1 MARSYVVEGAQLA
14 CTLGTSPGK
23 ITVVSQ
29 QKLSIEGK
37 FKATNKDK
45 LLEPP
50 FFGSCTCSS
59 PTPPCSPAFQ
69 EWQTPSKKASMGDM
83 TFLMDDSKIQCGQG
97 GLITIKDVN
106 QNTVATGEMENEL
119 DKILPKLEGEV
130 IFVNGYLSDPVS
142 NTESHYNAI
151 MDRNPDEDDNWTLKG
166 ENTDEHDRTHHGDI
180 YSASEHEERE
190 NRGKWEKLWEDEIK
204 TRLGQPLTGFVRFS
218 YTPEEK
224 YRGYWN
230 AKTNKMKGTEIYAEH
245 FNALGNE
252 HFINGSHGL
261 GSSASHRIDHG
272 IAQGYTW
279 AEENW
284 NLETF
289 DYVECHKEDNPYIET
304 FSPAYKPITVVG
316 HSQGAAMAAGV
327 AIGILKFAA
336 DMGYEK
342 IPLNLIFLGVHQ
354 PKNLTDEEYEQLYRQ
369 KTKYLEVD
377 DFYLKLMG
385 DGEASGKEYLNSI
398 SDLFDPEYHKLRNER
413 GIYEHLKKIVG
424 DWPAFEKRAVQFTFT
439 NDRGDLVLR
448 DGDIPGMD
456 SACNPERDT
465 TLYSVEFFSSRK
477 KIPAEYETVQGKQ
490 IVDLSLEEEGV
501 QGFIVIPPYIANRR
515 FDFDALEKLDDPT
528 KEQKEYG
535 VEWGNYKSVCV
546 RWGIAMAKYKKLRK
560 EYNMVAKD
568 KWYVPSYDRNNST
581 LLKSLAHLKVDWEYL
596 QTARWYA
603 PLQTADLYAH
613 FSPVGLINHKRLLS
627 DFENYCDD
635 TVGTVESIWER
646 IKKVGEGKFYRVE
659 FKKKADK
666 KEIDDSIEKR
676 MDAKID
682 VEGILKSKQIDT
694 SVGNTPYVQNVIAAF
709 VKGDESALKQ
719 LYKEPIKL
727 DIGMR
732 APTKEEI
739 QNIVDKKKKEI
750 LKQREIKM
758 DNPAMRRPKNF

>member
-1 MARSYVVEGAQLA
+1 MARSYVVEGAQLV

-23 ITVVSQ
+23 ITVTSQ
-29 QKLSIEGK
+29 QNLSIDGK

-50 FFGSCTCSS
+50 FFGSCACKS
-59 PTPPCSPAFQ
+59 PNPPCSPTFQ
-69 EWQTPSKKASMGDM
+69 EWQIPSKKASMGDM
-83 TFLMDDSKIQCGQG
+83 TFLMDDSKIQCAQG

-106 QNTVATGEMENEL
+106 QDTVATGEIENEIE
-119 DKILPKLEGEV
+119 KVLPKLEGEV
-130 IFVNGYLSDPVS
+130 IFVNGYLSNPVT

-151 MDRNPDEDDNWTLKG
+151 MDKNPDKANILTFKG
-166 ENTDEHDRTHHGDI
+166 ENTDEHDKTHQDDI
-180 YSASEHEERE
+180 FTADEHEERE
-190 NRGKWEKLWEDEIK
+190 KRGKWAKLWEDEIK
-204 TRLGQPLTGFVRFS
+204 TRLGQPLPGLVRFS

-230 AKTNKMKGTEIYAEH
+230 TKTNKMKGTEIYAKH

-279 AEENW
+279 ANENW
-284 NLETF
+284 NLEKF
-289 DYVECHKEDNPYIET
+289 DYVECNKETNPYIET
-304 FSPAYKPITVVG
+304 FSPAYKPVTVIG

-327 AIGILKFAA
+327 AIGVLKYAA
-336 DMGYEK
+336 DMGYKK

-354 PKNLTDEEYEQLYRQ
+354 PKNLTGEEYEQLHRQ

-385 DGEASGKEYLNSI
+385 EGEKSGKEYLNSI
-398 SDLFDPEYHKLRNER
+398 SDLFDPEYHKLRNDR
-413 GIYEHLKKIVG
+413 GIYEHLRKILG
-424 DWPAFEKRAVQFTFT
+424 DWSAFKKRAVQFTFA

-465 TLYSVEFFSSRK
+465 TLYSVEFFSRRE
-477 KIPAEYETVQGKQ
+477 KIPAQYETVQGKQ

-515 FDFDALEKLDDPT
+515 FDYDALEKLNDPT
-528 KEQKEYG
+528 KEEKEDG
-535 VEWGNYKSVCV
+535 VEWGDYKSVCI
-546 RWGIAMAKYKKLRK
+546 RWGIAMARYKKLKSAYQKAAK
-560 EYNMVAKD
+560 EH
-568 KWYVPSYDRNNST
+568 WYLPEYDRNSSVFFRN
-581 LLKSLAHLKVDWEYL
+581 AEHLKVDWEYL

-603 PLQTADLYAH
+603 PLQVADLYAH

-635 TVGTVESIWER
+635 TVGTTESIWER
-646 IKKVGEGKFYRVE
+646 IKKVGENKFYRVN

-666 KEIDDSIEKR
+666 TEIDDSIEKR
-676 MDAKID
+676 KDAKIEID
-682 VEGILKSKQIDT
+682 GKLKSKQIDT
-694 SVGNTPYVQNVIAAF
+694 SVGDTVYVKNVIAAF
-709 VKGDESALKQ
+709 VEGDKAALKQ
-719 LYKEPIKL
+719 IYKEPLKLNIGIK
-727 DIGMR
+727 
-732 APTKEEI
+732 APSKEEI
-739 QNIVDKKKKEI
+739 QKIVDKKKERF
-750 LKQREIKM
+750 LKQREVKQ
-758 DNPAMRRPKNF
+758 DNTIINRPKGF